1 MTGIVF
7 RRYGHSRRGREL
19 RSWGLLLLASLI
31 IPATELAAQ
40 HDYYNTDVGRPLAT
54 EDAVA
59 MEEGAFE
66 LKAAPVTIRRSGA
79 GVYGWHLEPELM
91 YGLPGRTQAA
101 LGVPLLLHD
110 GPQGSTSAGL
120 GGVHLSV
127 LHQLNVESMT
137 LPAFAVGVAALLP
150 AGGMAPD
157 DAHLSVRANST
168 RTFSWGR
175 LHANVVHALGAREI
189 ANDASAHGMADD
201 LVRWKAGLSAD
212 RAFALSAMLVGA
224 EVVAEQ
230 PLVEGSP
237 VLWSAGVGVR
247 RQLGVRWV
255 LDAGVSR
262 RLSGD
267 HEAWSFTLGT
277 SYAFGI
283 PRFRY

>member
-1 MTGIVF
+1 MTGSAF
-7 RRYGHSRRGREL
+7 RRHSHSRRGRVP
-19 RSWGLLLLASLI
+19 RSWGLLLASLI
-31 IPATELAAQ
+31 IPATDLAAQ

-66 LKAAPVTIRRSGA
+66 LKAAPVTIRRLA
-79 GVYGWHLEPELM
+79 TGVYGWHLEPELM
-91 YGLPGRTQAA
+91 YGLPARTQAA

-127 LHQLNVESMT
+127 LHQLNVESTT
-137 LPAFAVGVAALLP
+137 LPAFAAGVAALLP
-150 AGGMAPD
+150 AGSMAPD
-157 DAHLSVRANST
+157 DTHLSIRANST

-175 LHANVVHALGAREI
+175 LHANVVHALGSREL
-189 ANDASAHGMADD
+189 AAGASAHGMADD
-201 LVRWKAGLSAD
+201 LVRWKVGVSAD
-212 RAFALSAMLVGA
+212 RAFALSAMLAGA

-237 VLWSAGVGVR
+237 VIWVAGVGVR

-255 LDAGVSR
+255 LDAGISR
-262 RLSGD
+262 RLTEG
-267 HEAWSFTLGT
+267 HEAWSFTLGS